1 MRISC
6 ELILENNVE
15 INSNTQLNVL
25 ALLHG
30 LKLTNTFTLLNL
42 LI

>member
-1 MRISC
+1 MRLSC

-30 LKLTNTFTLLNL
+30 LKLTNILHY
-42 LI
+42 LIY